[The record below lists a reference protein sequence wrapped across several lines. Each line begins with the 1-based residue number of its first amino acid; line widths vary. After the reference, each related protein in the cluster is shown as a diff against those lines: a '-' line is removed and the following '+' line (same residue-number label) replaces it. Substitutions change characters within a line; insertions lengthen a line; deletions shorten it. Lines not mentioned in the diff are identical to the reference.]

1 MDRAFWTA
9 SPCIGRLA
17 RTPRNRGSDCAPS
30 TPRPRASGGM
40 VKSGASLR
48 RGLRTNRRPL
58 SLGYDGAAGSS
69 HFGFRAA
76 CCGRPSP
83 FLVEFQSFSKQNL
96 GKLLRILRV
105 SAPNNFPRPIVWA
118 AQILPHQAHPCPSRL
133 AKFYASSIC

>member
-1 MDRAFWTA
+1 M
-9 SPCIGRLA
+9 G
-17 RTPRNRGSDCAPS
+17 
-30 TPRPRASGGM
+30 
-40 VKSGASLR
+40 R
-48 RGLRTNRRPL
+48 RGAPILASAQRVVGARR
-58 SLGYDGAAGSS
+58 A
-69 HFGFRAA
+69 
-76 CCGRPSP
+76 P